1 MALFHATKKRMT
13 ISWSVSVGVALV
25 VASVKRLSYP
35 WRNIVDAG
43 VVIGLTWG
51 LISILGGYIIS
62 FVTGIAPIDVNP
74 ALPEK
79 ME

>member
-1 MALFHATKKRMT
+1 M
-13 ISWSVSVGVALV
+13 GVALV

>member
-1 MALFHATKKRMT
+1 MT